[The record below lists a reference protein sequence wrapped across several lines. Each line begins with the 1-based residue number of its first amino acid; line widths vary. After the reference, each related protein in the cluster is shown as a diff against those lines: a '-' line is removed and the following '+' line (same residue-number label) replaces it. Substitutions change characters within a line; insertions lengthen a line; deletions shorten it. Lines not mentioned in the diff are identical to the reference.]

1 MAIQF
6 PPITA
11 SDPAPIDGEIYLY
24 VSTGEEFQYD
34 VTINAWTPLGKTT
47 GTVFQYS
54 GILFIKDP
62 APRAN
67 LGYIYSVADGA
78 DKADIDASFVGLAG
92 IYDVEQWAMIV
103 YDGTRWSIVNNNSA
117 SGPWI
122 RTGTGQIQPTVDTDA
137 LNMVNGDYV
146 LETLNDLP

>member
-6 PPITA
+6 PPIA
-11 SDPAPIDGEIYLY
+11 AGDPAPVDGETYLY
-24 VSTGEEFQYD
+24 VSTGEEFKYD
-34 VTINAWTPLGKTT
+34 ATINAWSPLGKAS

-54 GILFIKDP
+54 GTLYIKDL
-62 APRAN
+62 APTAN

-78 DKADIDASFVGLAG
+78 AKADIDASFVGLAG
-92 IYDVEQWAMIV
+92 VYDIEQWAMIV
-103 YDGTRWSIVNNNSA
+103 YDGTRWSIVNNNTA

-122 RTGTGQIQPTVDTDA
+122 RTGAGLIQPTIDTDS

-146 LETLNDLP
+146 LETLNELP